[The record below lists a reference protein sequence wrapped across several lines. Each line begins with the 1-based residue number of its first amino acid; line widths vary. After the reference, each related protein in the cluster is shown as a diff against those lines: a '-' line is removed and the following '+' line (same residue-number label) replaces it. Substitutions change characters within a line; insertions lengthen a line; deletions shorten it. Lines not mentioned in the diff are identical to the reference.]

1 MTTIAMNA
9 AKEVAAGGNS
19 SDMTMIYLTAG
30 LLIFTAAQ
38 ALAIAISIILLG
50 REVKAAAFSLRLNSY
65 QSVVDGFSAL
75 ETRISHD
82 SASAHVYESGIH
94 GLDGLDEIGY
104 RQFSEFMATTFSLY
118 DAMYFQY
125 SHGVLPATLW
135 SGWCL
140 YMREQLRWPGV
151 AEWWEKKRHIYP
163 KPFVDYVDRGT
174 CPSNVE
180 AMQQVRRRPRPTE
193 ARLP

>member
-1 MTTIAMNA
+1 MILTAVIHA
-9 AKEVAAGGNS
+9 AKETA
-19 SDMTMIYLTAG
+19 SDDIVIYLTAG
-30 LLIFTAAQ
+30 ILLFTAAQ
-38 ALAIAISIILLG
+38 ALAVTISIILLG

-75 ETRISHD
+75 EARISHN
-82 SASAHVYESGIH
+82 SASAEVYESGIN
-94 GLDGLDEIGY
+94 GLEGLDEIGY

-163 KPFVDYVDRGT
+163 KPFVDYVDGGT
-174 CPSNVE
+174 CPSNAE
-180 AMQQVRRRPRPTE
+180 AMERSGGWLRRKE
-193 ARLP
+193 VHLP